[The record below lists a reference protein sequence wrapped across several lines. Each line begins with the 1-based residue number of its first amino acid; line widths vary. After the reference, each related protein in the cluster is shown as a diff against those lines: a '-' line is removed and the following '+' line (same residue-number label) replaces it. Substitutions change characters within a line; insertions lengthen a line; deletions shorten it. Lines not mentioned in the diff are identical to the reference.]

1 MTYLESHVPFTGFL
15 HIENIVARADPLGEA
30 VYIFWVKEVFCT
42 FSVSYTHLTLPTT
55 TRV

>member
-15 HIENIVARADPLGEA
+15 HIENIVAHADPLGEA

-42 FSVSYTHLTLPTT
+42 FSMLCIMVF
-55 TRV
+55 